1 MRSALQPDRRN
12 AMKNE
17 SWKQHGYDTV
27 FNGTLIAAAIVGLL
41 LAVIDGPVPQPV
53 QVAKALVLAEA
64 RA

>member
-1 MRSALQPDRRN
+1 
-12 AMKNE
+12 MKNE